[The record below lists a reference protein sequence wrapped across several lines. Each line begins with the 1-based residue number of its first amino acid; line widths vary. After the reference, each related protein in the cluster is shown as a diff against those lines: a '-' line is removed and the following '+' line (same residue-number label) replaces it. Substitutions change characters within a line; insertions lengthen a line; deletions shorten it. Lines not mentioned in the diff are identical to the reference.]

1 MTGTE
6 AAPDRIELRGLTV
19 RGNHGVFDFE
29 KRDGQ
34 DFVIDVTL
42 HTSIAAAAATDD
54 LAETIHYG
62 ELAED
67 VAGIVEN
74 NTFDLI
80 ETLADRIA
88 DHCLSLCEHVEVV
101 VHKPSAP
108 IQRAFD
114 DVRIR
119 VERRRTAAPHA
130 ADPAEPATLAPA
142 SASSDADGTDRA
154 GGTDR
159 TEAYLNLGANLGDAR
174 DTLDQAVE
182 ALDRHPDITVERRS
196 SLYRTAPW
204 GGVEQNY
211 FLNLGLIV
219 TTTLSALE
227 LLSVAQGIEVACGR
241 TRELRW
247 GPRTL
252 DIDLIRFGPEADEL
266 VSSTPR
272 LTLPHPRAHE
282 RAFVLAPWAELVG
295 ETMLNTPTGSRPLST
310 ILAELDDQ
318 EIARITS
325 G

>member
-1 MTGTE
+1 MTGAE
-6 AAPDRIELRGLTV
+6 SAPDRIELRGLTV

-29 KRDGQ
+29 KREGQ
-34 DFVIDVTL
+34 DFIIDVTL
-42 HTSIAAAAATDD
+42 HTSVARAAATDD

-80 ETLADRIA
+80 ETLAERIA

-108 IQRAFD
+108 IQRTFD

-119 VERRRTAAPHA
+119 VERRRVDSAAASVREPARA
-130 ADPAEPATLAPA
+130 ADAPRGSGDTAE
-142 SASSDADGTDRA
+142 GE
-154 GGTDR
+154 
-159 TEAYLNLGANLGDAR
+159 TEAYLNLGANLGDAA
-174 DTLDQAVE
+174 DTLDQAVA
-182 ALDRHPDITVERRS
+182 ALDRHPDITVTRRS
-196 SLYRTAPW
+196 SLFRTAPW
-204 GGVEQNY
+204 GGVDQAD
-211 FLNLGLIV
+211 FLNLGVLV

-252 DIDLIRFGPEADEL
+252 DIDLIRFGDEDGEQR
-266 VSSTPR
+266 SKTPR
-272 LTLPHPRAHE
+272 LTLPHPHAHE

-295 ETMLNTPTGSRPLST
+295 DTLIDTPQGRRPISAV
-310 ILAELDDQ
+310 LAELDDQ
-318 EIARITS
+318 DIARITS

>member
-1 MTGTE
+1 MTGAE

-42 HTSIAAAAATDD
+42 YTSVARAAATDD

-80 ETLADRIA
+80 ETLAERIA

-108 IQRAFD
+108 IQRTFD

-119 VERRRTAAPHA
+119 VERRRVDSAAASVREHARA
-130 ADPAEPATLAPA
+130 ADAPRGSGDTAE
-142 SASSDADGTDRA
+142 GE
-154 GGTDR
+154 
-159 TEAYLNLGANLGDAR
+159 TEAYLNLGANLGDAA
-174 DTLDQAVE
+174 DTLDQAVA
-182 ALDRHPDITVERRS
+182 ALDRHPDITVTRRS
-196 SLYRTAPW
+196 SLFRTAPW
-204 GGVEQNY
+204 GGVDQAD
-211 FLNLGLIV
+211 FLNLGVLV

-252 DIDLIRFGPEADEL
+252 DIDLIRFGDEDGEQH
-266 VSSTPR
+266 SRSPR
-272 LTLPHPRAHE
+272 LTLPHPHAHE

-295 ETMLNTPTGSRPLST
+295 DTLIDTPQGRRPISAV
-310 ILAELDDQ
+310 LAELDDQ
-318 EIARITS
+318 DIARITS